1 MNERGEPTPAPRQAD
16 EPAALIRAGEDG
28 VTFVQIWEVG
38 GPEAQQRWL
47 AVMHASIHI
56 LQRQPGFVTMSL
68 HTSIDGDRIAV
79 YAQWASR
86 ETLEAAISDPAA
98 IAAHDR
104 MAEIARSDGSLYT
117 VEGVY
122 GPSG

>member
-1 MNERGEPTPAPRQAD
+1 MNEPGELTRAPKQAD
-16 EPAALIRAGEDG
+16 EPAALIRAGDAG

-47 AVMHASIHI
+47 AVMHESIHI
-56 LQRQPGFVTMSL
+56 LQRQPGFVTMNL

-104 MAEIARSDGSLYT
+104 MAKIGSSDGSLYT
-117 VEGVY
+117 VESVY
-122 GPSG
+122 GPSS

>member
-1 MNERGEPTPAPRQAD
+1 MNDQGEPTQAPKPAD
-16 EPAALIRAGEDG
+16 EPVALIRAGDDG
-28 VTFVQIWEVG
+28 VTFVQIWDVG

-47 AVMHASIHI
+47 AVMHESIHI
-56 LQRQPGFVTMSL
+56 LQRKPGFVTMNL
-68 HTSIDGDRIAV
+68 HTSIDGNRIAV
-79 YAQWASR
+79 YAQWASA

-104 MAEIARSDGSLYT
+104 MAKIGSSDGSLYT
-117 VEGVY
+117 IESVC

>member
-1 MNERGEPTPAPRQAD
+1 MNEPSEPTRTPKP

-38 GPEAQQRWL
+38 GPEGQQRWL
-47 AVMHASIHI
+47 AVMHESIHI
-56 LQRQPGFVTMSL
+56 LQRQPGFVTMNL

-104 MAEIARSDGSLYT
+104 MAKIGSSDGSLYT
-117 VEGVY
+117 VESVY
-122 GPSG
+122 GPSS

>member
-1 MNERGEPTPAPRQAD
+1 MNEPSEPMPAPTQAD
-16 EPAALIRAGEDG
+16 ETAAMIGAGDGG

-47 AVMHASIHI
+47 AVMHESIHI
-56 LQRQPGFVTMSL
+56 LQRKPGFASMKL
-68 HTSIDGDRIAV
+68 HTGIDGNRIAV

-104 MAEIARSDGSLYT
+104 MAKIGSPDGSLYT
-117 VEGVY
+117 IESMY
-122 GPSG
+122 GPRS

>member
-1 MNERGEPTPAPRQAD
+1 MNEQGEPIRAPKQAD

-47 AVMHASIHI
+47 AVMHESIHI
-56 LQRQPGFVTMSL
+56 LQRQPGFVTMNL

-104 MAEIARSDGSLYT
+104 MAKIGSSDGSLYT
-117 VEGVY
+117 VESVY
-122 GPSG
+122 GPSS